1 MFSHF
6 NHALQLS
13 STTLHVSVINTASN
27 FLTTV
32 CINFFSNGMLQHSRR
47 VEVKLSLK
55 SIPIRIFQAV
65 LGHLFFKEV
74 LNRTWWVGTA
84 LVIAGTALIGTNQ
97 QDKSNQNN

>member
-1 MFSHF
+1 
-6 NHALQLS
+6 
-13 STTLHVSVINTASN
+13 
-27 FLTTV
+27 
-32 CINFFSNGMLQHSRR
+32 MLQHSNQR
-47 VEVKLSLK
+47 VKVKLSLK
-55 SIPIRIFQAV
+55 LISIRIFQAV